1 MPIVTCNL
9 FFYYDD
15 RFKDILNFLVDGINN
30 FASSIKMINV
40 FGSIN
45 HTTVK
50 KYSAYFIEAFLFYNI
65 ERFDL
70 KG

>member
-50 KYSAYFIEAFLFYNI
+50 KYSVYFIEAFLFYNI